1 MDNNGKRNGVGG
13 DFPGSSGANGELK
26 FVFVPPA
33 LADEAWPFVLEAIE
47 RARAHSTSTWSPQ
60 DVLREIKAGAAHL
73 LFTARDAIISVLV
86 MRFLEKFDGNKEAR
100 IWIFCASED
109 FYDYFDKLEDYAKY
123 YGANE
128 LTFSSPRK
136 GWAKVAPKLG
146 FEVAETLYRKRL
158 I

>member
-1 MDNNGKRNGVGG
+1 MGNNGKRDSFGG
-13 DFPGSSGANGELK
+13 DFSGSPDANGKLEI
-26 FVFVPPA
+26 VFVPPA

-47 RARAHSTSTWSPQ
+47 RARAHSAETWSPQ
-60 DVLREIKAGAAHL
+60 DVLREIKAGQAHL
-73 LFTARDAIISVLV
+73 LFTAKDAITSVLV

-100 IWIFCASED
+100 IWIFWASED
-109 FYDYFDKLEDYAKY
+109 FYDYFDKLEAYAKY